1 MIDRAIEFVKLH
13 AYDTVLALFILVF
26 GGSIVALW
34 STITAAFVEYPVVLC
49 LACGLSFLLGLLI
62 AAMRDRRAAALKQ
75 IEENTKLE
83 IERLDR
89 EERQQAQER
98 EEAARQ
104 ERERE
109 AEREREEEVQR
120 IFKKKIMEMDFDT
133 KAALFM
139 VYTRKG
145 VELTWVDRYEDYTWS
160 TPEIVISLDCMFDN
174 LYDCKF
180 LKYETTGQSDRFWT
194 LPENLALL
202 VDENKGLFS
211 IVAQRSDELWEEL
224 VSHPYH

>member
-1 MIDRAIEFVKLH
+1 MIDRAIEFMKRH
-13 AYDTVLALFILVF
+13 GYDTVLAVFILVF

-49 LACGLSFLLGLLI
+49 LACGLSFLLGLLV
-62 AAMRDRRAAALKQ
+62 AAMRDRRAATLKQ

-89 EERQQAQER
+89 AERQQAQEK
-98 EEAARQ
+98 EEAERQ

-109 AEREREEEVQR
+109 AERERDEEVQR

-139 VYTRKG
+139 VHTRKG
-145 VELTWVDRYEDYTWS
+145 VELTWVDRYENIPWNM
-160 TPEIVISLDCMFDN
+160 PQIVYSLDCMFDD
-174 LYDCKF
+174 LYDYKF
-180 LKYETTGQSDRFWT
+180 LKYETTGQNARFWT

-202 VDENKGLFS
+202 VDENQSLFS
-211 IVAQRSDELWEEL
+211 IVVQRSDELWAGL